1 LDAPSLKNE
10 SALAHDAI
18 APHIGSDMPAKRP
31 RATVVLL
38 TGRAVATLFPV
49 LAILSVTEHSQGWRL
64 AGTLAVQCLAWT
76 LAAAVGYSIGGP
88 TLTALGPR
96 VAVARG
102 VLFGIVLS
110 GASQTW
116 LSGQRVSVGVTL
128 CIGAATFVA
137 GAWWETFALR
147 RVVPVTRL
155 LIVGGGRGARAL
167 IEEIAEG
174 RGFGYE
180 VVGVVQESENGAAT
194 FGGAPV
200 LGTVN
205 ELGSVIAASHPNL
218 VVLAPGPNRLETFH
232 RLLDAAEAGFRV
244 VELAHFYEHAYGRV
258 PVADL
263 TRAWFMSVLHLYQRP
278 YSRLTK
284 RSLDIV
290 GACLLL
296 LLTLPLFPVLALLV
310 RMSEGPVLFRQIRMG
325 EHGRLFTIYKFRTMR
340 ADAEAHG
347 VAIWAAEEDP
357 RVTRVGSVARRLRLD
372 ELPQLWNVV
381 RGDMSLV
388 GPRPERPEFMDE
400 LMLQV
405 PYWTRRHLVKPGIT
419 GWAQVRRG
427 YTASAAATSE
437 KLSYDLW
444 YIRHRSLTV
453 DLAILLRTVAV
464 VLSGDRSKRWA
475 AQSRPTAVRD
485 TTLADELVAQLKQT
499 Q

>member
-1 LDAPSLKNE
+1 MDSRSLKKE
-10 SALAHDAI
+10 SVLAHDSVASH
-18 APHIGSDMPAKRP
+18 PGSDMPARP
-31 RATVVLL
+31 PRSAILL
-38 TGRAVATLFPV
+38 PSGRAVATLFPLLV
-49 LAILSVTEHSQGWRL
+49 ILGVTEPVGGWRL
-64 AGTLAVQCLAWT
+64 AETLAVQCLVWT
-76 LAAAVGYSIGGP
+76 FAAAVGYSMAGP

-102 VLFGIVLS
+102 ILLGIVLS
-110 GASQTW
+110 GASQIW
-116 LSGQRVSVGVTL
+116 FPGQRISVGMTL
-128 CIGAATFVA
+128 CIGAATFAA

-147 RVVPVTRL
+147 HVVPVTRL
-155 LIVGGGRGARAL
+155 LIVGGGSGARAL

-174 RGFGYE
+174 RGLGYE
-180 VVGVVQESENGAAT
+180 VVGVVQESENGAVT

-205 ELGSVIAASHPNL
+205 DLGNVIAASRPNI
-218 VVLAPGPNRLETFH
+218 VVLAPGPNRLETFS

-284 RSLDIV
+284 RTLDIV

-296 LLTLPLFPVLALLV
+296 LLTLPLFPALALLV
-310 RMSEGPVLFRQIRMG
+310 RLSDGPILLRQIRMG

-347 VAIWAAEEDP
+347 VAIWASDEDP

-400 LMLQV
+400 LTLQV

-464 VLSGDRSKRWA
+464 VLSGDRSKRRAPTNRA
-475 AQSRPTAVRD
+475 AAGRD
-485 TTLADELVAQLKQT
+485 MSLADDLVAQVKQT
-499 Q
+499 P

>member
-1 LDAPSLKNE
+1 
-10 SALAHDAI
+10 
-18 APHIGSDMPAKRP
+18 M
-31 RATVVLL
+31 
-38 TGRAVATLFPV
+38 
-49 LAILSVTEHSQGWRL
+49 
-64 AGTLAVQCLAWT
+64 
-76 LAAAVGYSIGGP
+76 
-88 TLTALGPR
+88 
-96 VAVARG
+96 
-102 VLFGIVLS
+102 
-110 GASQTW
+110 
-116 LSGQRVSVGVTL
+116 
-128 CIGAATFVA
+128 
-137 GAWWETFALR
+137 
-147 RVVPVTRL
+147 
-155 LIVGGGRGARAL
+155 
-167 IEEIAEG
+167 
-174 RGFGYE
+174 
-180 VVGVVQESENGAAT
+180 
-194 FGGAPV
+194 

-205 ELGSVIAASHPNL
+205 DLGNVIAASRPNI
-218 VVLAPGPNRLETFH
+218 VVLAPGPNRLETFS

-284 RSLDIV
+284 RTLDIV

-296 LLTLPLFPVLALLV
+296 LLTLPLFPALALLV
-310 RMSEGPVLFRQIRMG
+310 RLSDGPILLRQIRMG

-347 VAIWAAEEDP
+347 VAIWASDEDP

-400 LMLQV
+400 LTLQV

-464 VLSGDRSKRWA
+464 VLSGDRSKRRAPTNRA
-475 AQSRPTAVRD
+475 AAGRD
-485 TTLADELVAQLKQT
+485 MSLADDLVAQVKQT
-499 Q
+499 P